1 MKLLAALGIAG
12 LTLATA
18 PPQDPSNPA
27 EALARR
33 IEQRHRSV
41 TDLSAKFTQTYRS
54 GILGREVE
62 ERGTVAIKPPGRM
75 LWEYRDPER
84 KTFLSDGRN
93 FYFYVPADRQVVV
106 REQAGDR
113 GLLGRLLSGRGG
125 ILGQFD
131 VGLESVP
138 DGRPR
143 LLLTPK
149 QPDPDVERIY
159 IEADRSDRIQVI
171 ELVDTQGNRS
181 RFRFEAMRENL
192 GLPEGMF
199 HFEVPR
205 GVEVIAG

>member
-1 MKLLAALGIAG
+1 MKLLAALGIAS

-18 PPQDPSNPA
+18 RPQDPPSPA
-27 EALARR
+27 EALAQR

-41 TDLSAKFTQTYRS
+41 TDLSAKFIQTYRS

-131 VGLESVP
+131 VGLESGP

-149 QPDPDVERIY
+149 RPDPDVERIY
-159 IEADRSDRIQVI
+159 IEADRSDRIQAI

-181 RFRFEAMRENL
+181 QFRFESMRENL